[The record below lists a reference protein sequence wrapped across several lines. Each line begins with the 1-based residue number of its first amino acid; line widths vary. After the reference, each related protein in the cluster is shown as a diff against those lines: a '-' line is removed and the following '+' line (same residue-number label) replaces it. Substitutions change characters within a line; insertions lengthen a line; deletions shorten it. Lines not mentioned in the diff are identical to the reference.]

1 MIKNNRLV
9 ANVAASVALIA
20 ATATPTFAQLNGSI
34 TPNLDAVE
42 IPVFN
47 GTSLNEQISST
58 SFQIDMVQSLTSSS
72 LGGSGTISNDDF
84 YVDDTLTVA
93 FEGELVFSARAAL
106 RGRVVTLAGAKATL
120 RNVTGS
126 GTLTESGDSYDV
138 TLTGVTGSFSIR
150 NMQVNLDDEQV
161 SGIIPAGSLRVTGY
175 LTDEPSQKGTRTAR
189 FTSEAFGPFDFPG
202 EIISPSASFTLATN
216 SKGVISGGG
225 SATFGDYDEVLIGV
239 KGRRNAR
246 TGVST
251 ITLKGEGA
259 AKAVSATL
267 NLDGEGELVSRP
279 KSSLSVLGYRLQFP

>member
-1 MIKNNRLV
+1 MIKNNCLTAALV
-9 ANVAASVALIA
+9 VSAALVSTSL
-20 ATATPTFAQLNGSI
+20 AQLNGSF

-47 GTSLNEQISST
+47 GTTLSEQISST
-58 SFQIDMVQSLTSSS
+58 SFEINMQQSLTSST
-72 LGGSGTISNDDF
+72 LGGSGNISNDDF

-126 GTLTESGDSYDV
+126 GTLTDSGDSYDV
-138 TLTGVTGSFSIR
+138 TLTGVVGSFLIR
-150 NMQVNLDDEQV
+150 NMQVNLDDQQV
-161 SGIIPAGSLRVTGY
+161 SGTIPAGSLRVAGY
-175 LTDEPSQKGTRTAR
+175 LTDEPSSKGTRTAR
-189 FTSEAFGPFDFPG
+189 FTSEPFGPFDFPG
-202 EIISPSASFTLATN
+202 EIITPALSITLATN
-216 SKGVISGGG
+216 SKGVVGGG
-225 SATFGDYDEVLIGV
+225 GNATFGDYDEVLIGV
-239 KGRRNAR
+239 KGRRNAK

-251 ITLKGEGA
+251 LTLKGEGA